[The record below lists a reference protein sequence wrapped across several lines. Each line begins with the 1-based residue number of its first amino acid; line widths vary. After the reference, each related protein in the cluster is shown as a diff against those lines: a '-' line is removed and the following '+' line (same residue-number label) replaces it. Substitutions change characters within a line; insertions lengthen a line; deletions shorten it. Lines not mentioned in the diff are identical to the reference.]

1 MQEMLGTLFNK
12 VDIIEVGNL
21 KFYVRPNTSDETI
34 VKDNVI
40 RRAASKHLSMGGNWL
55 DLGGYIGTYAA
66 VVMGAGGKVFSV
78 EADPVHVM
86 LYNANMLLNKFDV
99 RSPLCAAVVQ
109 NPEDAIQKFTIN
121 YRGDGKSNTVAG
133 NTLLPYWKTSRPY
146 IYVPCV
152 AFSDL
157 CDLAYKELGQ
167 GVWSLKMDVEGSE
180 IEILEQDTFDHFDQL
195 YIEYHFK
202 ADPSIERANR
212 IFDKLS
218 DIGFEVIVNHKL
230 PETGDWTYFP
240 STIVA
245 WCKR

>member
-1 MQEMLGTLFNK
+1 MQEMLNTLLNK
-12 VDIIEVGNL
+12 VEIIEVGNL

-40 RRAASKHLSMGGNWL
+40 RKAAAKHLKMDGNWL

-66 VVMGAGGKVFSV
+66 VVMEAGGKVFSV
-78 EADPVHVM
+78 EADPMHVM
-86 LYNANMLLNKFDV
+86 LYNANMLLNEFDV

-109 NPEDAIQKFTIN
+109 NPKETIQKFTIN

-152 AFSDL
+152 AFSAV
-157 CDLAYKELGQ
+157 CDLARKELGK
-167 GVWSLKMDVEGSE
+167 GMWSLKMDIEGSE
-180 IEILEQDTFDHFDQL
+180 IEILEHDTFDHFDQL

-202 ADPSIERANR
+202 ADPSIERANKV
-212 IFDKLS
+212 FDKLS

-230 PETGDWTYFP
+230 PETGNWTYFP